1 VPSPIFSQFRHS
13 FAGMGCKYE
22 EKCQTDRV
30 DFKRI
35 WQFDSVFDLAL
46 TQLIIK

>member
-1 VPSPIFSQFRHS
+1 MQT

-30 DFKRI
+30 EFKRI
-35 WQFDSVFDLAL
+35 WQFDRVFDMDLNH
-46 TQLIIK
+46 LIIK

>member
-1 VPSPIFSQFRHS
+1 MQS
-13 FAGMGCKYE
+13 FAGMGCKYA

-35 WQFDSVFDLAL
+35 WQFDRVFDRNVNH
-46 TQLIIK
+46 LIIIT